1 MKSHSR
7 LAASGTFD
15 DRRQIIAAAALGC
28 KECAMQI
35 RKPVVAGQFYPA
47 DPTPCL
53 SQIRECLASQ
63 TLTDSLPDS
72 LVAGI
77 APHAGWTFSGP
88 LAAMVF
94 AAVKHRRATVRTFVF
109 FGAAHGYFGP
119 KPALDTC
126 DAWETPLGN
135 VQIDGSLRQALLDVG
150 AVVAASSA
158 HRHEHSI
165 EVQVPF
171 IQHLFP
177 EARILPI
184 IVPANESAI
193 VLGNALADLPAD
205 AIAGMVCIGST
216 DLTHYGPRYG
226 FTPMG
231 VGEEA
236 LGWASGVNDR
246 QFIDLALT
254 LEPQRLLANSIEN
267 GNACGPGAAAATVLV
282 AKRLGS
288 AQGVLLAHTN
298 SNEIMLRQMAT
309 PSRDSVGY
317 AAIVF

>member
-1 MKSHSR
+1 
-7 LAASGTFD
+7 
-15 DRRQIIAAAALGC
+15 
-28 KECAMQI
+28 MQI

-47 DPTPCL
+47 DRIPCL
-53 SQIRECLASQ
+53 SQIGKCL
-63 TLTDSLPDS
+63 TWEKLPDSLPDP

-77 APHAGWTFSGP
+77 VPHAGWTFSGP

-94 AAVKHRRATVRTFVF
+94 AAVKRRRPAVRTFIIL
-109 FGAAHGYFGP
+109 GAAHGYFGP
-119 KPALDTC
+119 KPAMDAC

-135 VQIDGSLRQALLDVG
+135 VQIDDPLRQALLDSG
-150 AVVAASSA
+150 AGIAASSA

-171 IQHLFP
+171 VQHLFP
-177 EARILPI
+177 EARIVPI

-193 VLGNALADLPAD
+193 VLGNALADLPAETM
-205 AIAGMVCIGST
+205 AGVVCIGST

-231 VGEEA
+231 IGADA

-246 QFIDLALT
+246 QFIDLALA
-254 LEPQRLLANSIEN
+254 LEPQRLLANAIEN
-267 GNACGPGAAAATVLV
+267 GNACGPGAAAATVLA

>member
-1 MKSHSR
+1 M
-7 LAASGTFD
+7 
-15 DRRQIIAAAALGC
+15 
-28 KECAMQI
+28 EI
-35 RKPVVAGQFYPA
+35 RKAVVAGQFYPA
-47 DPTPCL
+47 QRESCL
-53 SQIRECLASQ
+53 SQIQECLASH
-63 TLTDSLPDS
+63 TLSEPLPDP

-77 APHAGWTFSGP
+77 VPHAGWTFSGP

-94 AAVKHRRATVRTFVF
+94 SALKKQRGAVRTFVI

-119 KPALDTC
+119 KPAVDGS
-126 DAWETPLGN
+126 DAWETPVGTTP
-135 VQIDGSLRQALLDVG
+135 IDDSLRQSLLG
-150 AVVAASSA
+150 GGTVVAASSA

-205 AIAGMVCIGST
+205 TTAGVVCIGST

-231 VGEEA
+231 IGSEA
-236 LGWASGVNDR
+236 LGWASSVNDR
-246 QFIDLALT
+246 QFIDLALA
-254 LEPQRLLANSIEN
+254 LEPQRLLATAIEN
-267 GNACGPGAAAATVLV
+267 GNACGPGAAAATIAT
-282 AKRLGS
+282 AKRLG
-288 AQGVLLAHTN
+288 AARGVLLAHTT
-298 SNEIMLRQMAT
+298 SNEIMLRQTGAAN
-309 PSRDSVGY
+309 RDSVGY